1 MTIALVCFSYY
12 STVCE
17 SRIATA
23 TRHPPPNR
31 IVLYRL
37 RLIRRRWG
45 WRALARLPRLLVRR
59 LDGTAACGRS
69 PSRDEQVVAQPVD
82 VDADRRLALVG
93 RHQAREGPMG
103 QGQG

>member
-1 MTIALVCFSYY
+1 MFVLVIIVRYVRVVSLQLHG
-12 STVCE
+12 T
-17 SRIATA
+17 
-23 TRHPPPNR
+23 PPPNR
-31 IVLYRL
+31 FVLYRL

-82 VDADRRLALVG
+82 VDTDRRLALVG